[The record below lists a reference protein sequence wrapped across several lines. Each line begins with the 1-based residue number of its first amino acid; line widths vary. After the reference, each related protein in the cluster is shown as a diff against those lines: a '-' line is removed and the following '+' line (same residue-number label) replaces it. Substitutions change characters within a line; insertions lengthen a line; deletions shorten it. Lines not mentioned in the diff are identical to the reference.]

1 MSPARRWLSTL
12 SLPVLLAAPLALA
25 QAPAAGPSA
34 TLGEVVFLGDP
45 FGTEAAQVAASV
57 QRRLSAVQQC
67 YARSL
72 AQSPTLAGE
81 MQLDVTFART
91 GRVTAV
97 TATGLG
103 SVPAVSQCVALAVRA
118 MSFPRLRPREAQ
130 SVRFLVSVNFRRGG

>member
-1 MSPARRWLSTL
+1 MN
-12 SLPVLLAAPLALA
+12 LAAATLLITTSQGFA
-25 QAPAAGPSA
+25 QEPAAGPTA

-45 FGTEAAQVAASV
+45 FGVESAQLATAV
-57 QRRLSAVQQC
+57 QRRLPAVQQC

-81 MQLDVTFART
+81 MQLDVTFGRN

-103 SVPAVSQCVALAVRA
+103 SVPAVSACVAGVVRG

-130 SVRFLVSVNFRRGG
+130 AVRFLVPVTFRRGA

>member
-1 MSPARRWLSTL
+1 MSPRRLMT
-12 SLPVLLAAPLALA
+12 LAAATLLIQASPGLTQQPA
-25 QAPAAGPSA
+25 APATA

-45 FGTEAAQVAASV
+45 FGVESAQLATAV
-57 QRRLSAVQQC
+57 QRRLPAVQQC

-81 MQLDVTFART
+81 MQLDVTFGRN

-103 SVPAVSQCVALAVRA
+103 SVPAVSACVAGVVRG

-130 SVRFLVSVNFRRGG
+130 AVRFLVPVTFRRGA